1 MKCFNAFIIV
11 FLVIIGI
18 IFFTANVLVY
28 NLDIE
33 ASGQYRVEAN
43 RIAIEIS
50 EKGYE
55 NIELSNYQ
63 HIVAIRVLNNDN
75 SNSFYESEYEYV
87 IKEINGELYRLDY
100 ITNYENS
107 KNIIVLNI
115 SIAAISLL
123 TAAVLFY
130 IRQRIIKPFNMLSN
144 VPYELSRG
152 NLTIPVKEQKGK
164 YFGKFIWGI
173 DLLREHLENQKEKE
187 LGLQKDK
194 KTLLL
199 SISHDIKTPLG
210 VIELYAKAI
219 EKNLYKDKKK
229 QMEIAASISEKCVEI
244 KKYIS
249 DITKASSEDFL
260 NFNVKSE
267 EVYLSQIIDSIKAF
281 YDDKLKLLE
290 IDFSVAC
297 YSNCIIFADVD
308 RSVEVLQ
315 NIIENAVKYGDGK
328 KIEISFEQEDGYILI
343 SVINGGCTLSANEL
357 PHIFDS
363 FWRGSNT
370 GSNSG
375 NGLGLYICRKLMHAM
390 DGDIFAECK
399 NGIMCITAVFRMV

>member
-1 MKCFNAFIIV
+1 
-11 FLVIIGI
+11 
-18 IFFTANVLVY
+18 
-28 NLDIE
+28 
-33 ASGQYRVEAN
+33 
-43 RIAIEIS
+43 
-50 EKGYE
+50 
-55 NIELSNYQ
+55 
-63 HIVAIRVLNNDN
+63 
-75 SNSFYESEYEYV
+75 
-87 IKEINGELYRLDY
+87 
-100 ITNYENS
+100 
-107 KNIIVLNI
+107 
-115 SIAAISLL
+115 
-123 TAAVLFY
+123 
-130 IRQRIIKPFNMLSN
+130 
-144 VPYELSRG
+144 
-152 NLTIPVKEQKGK
+152 
-164 YFGKFIWGI
+164 
-173 DLLREHLENQKEKE
+173 
-187 LGLQKDK
+187 
-194 KTLLL
+194 
-199 SISHDIKTPLG
+199 
-210 VIELYAKAI
+210 
-219 EKNLYKDKKK
+219 
-229 QMEIAASISEKCVEI
+229 MEIAASISEKCVEI

-328 KIEISFEQEDGYILI
+328 KIEISFEQEDGCILV
-343 SVINGGCTLSANEL
+343 SVINGGCTLSVNEL

-399 NGIMCITAVFRMV
+399 NKTMCITAVFRMV